1 MFNFIKENL
10 KIFFIG
16 VAIIIFIVL
25 GVGIPLILRPF
36 NGVDALVK
44 NNEEREFIK
53 SAFNETYSLLSSFY
67 IIKVWRVKVV
77 KLFRDVPICG
87 RNEKYLA
94 FIKGYTLFNI
104 PIGYG
109 LVDSLDSN
117 PNHVGGAIAMSPLKY
132 KELIDSPESAFDCP
146 LNIEY

>member
-1 MFNFIKENL
+1 MKKYL
-10 KIFFIG
+10 KFFIIAG
-16 VAIIIFIVL
+16 VFIFLVL
-25 GVGIPLILRPF
+25 SIGIPLSLRSF
-36 NGVDALVK
+36 NGINTVAK
-44 NNEEREFIK
+44 NTEEREFIK

-67 IIKVWRVKVV
+67 IINVWRVKVV

-117 PNHVGGAIAMSPLKY
+117 PNHVGGATAMSPLKY
-132 KELIDSPESAFDCP
+132 KELGDSPESAFDCP